1 MIGRVV
7 DMETH
12 RFSLSPEQKQLVK
25 AQIQDVLV
33 SREEVLF
40 AYLHGSFLLD
50 VPFEDID
57 IAVYL
62 REDVVNDGEW
72 LKTAFR
78 LADSIERQVGLPVD
92 VQILNTAP
100 RGMQFTASAGDLLL
114 SRDEE
119 FRCNYLERL
128 WLEVMDF
135 DCHARRML
143 KEALRG

>member
-1 MIGRVV
+1 
-7 DMETH
+7 MEMR
-12 RFSLSPEQKQLVK
+12 RFSLAPEQKQQVK
-25 AQIQDVLV
+25 VQIQDVLV

-62 REDVVNDGEW
+62 REDTISGEDW

-78 LADSIERQVGLPVD
+78 FADAIEGRLGLPVD
-92 VQILNTAP
+92 VQVLNTAP
-100 RGMQFTASAGDLLL
+100 RGMQFTASAGELLC

-119 FRCNYLERL
+119 FRCRFVERL
-128 WLEVMDF
+128 WLEIMDF
-135 DCHARRML
+135 DYHARQML
-143 KEALRG
+143 KEALQG

>member
-62 REDVVNDGEW
+62 REDMVSGGDCGFYREAGGVARGR
-72 LKTAFR
+72 T
-78 LADSIERQVGLPVD
+78 DSKHCTE
-92 VQILNTAP
+92 
-100 RGMQFTASAGDLLL
+100 GDAVHGKCRRAVAQ
-114 SRDEE
+114 SR
-119 FRCNYLERL
+119 
-128 WLEVMDF
+128 
-135 DCHARRML
+135 
-143 KEALRG
+143 